1 MKWLSRIA
9 AQIFGFLSFQSEK
22 YVFLAHKGVSFLSTY
37 FFYFTKKIF
46 YFDSM
51 NIFEFK
57 FLCKTSGV
65 SFFYKDASDR
75 KCFWLDF
82 DFIWGNQNN
91 NILKVNEFNSE
102 KVFVRFHYVFSQ
114 WVVFPKAIKAYR
126 CIRRKQEWWFLLNKK
141 SFVVLI
147 TFFYLFIFQVCVNI
161 SKVFAWILVYG
172 DRLLKTSFSDTI
184 SLSKE

>member
-37 FFYFTKKIF
+37 FFYFTKKNFILIRWIF
-46 YFDSM
+46 LNS
-51 NIFEFK
+51 N
-57 FLCKTSGV
+57 FLCKPSGV
-65 SFFYKDASDR
+65 SFFYKDAFER

-114 WVVFPKAIKAYR
+114 WVVFPKAIKDYK

-147 TFFYLFIFQVCVNI
+147 TFFYLFIFQVYLNT
-161 SKVFAWILVYG
+161 SKVFAWILMYG
-172 DRLLKTSFSDTI
+172 ETNFSDTI
-184 SLSKE
+184 H